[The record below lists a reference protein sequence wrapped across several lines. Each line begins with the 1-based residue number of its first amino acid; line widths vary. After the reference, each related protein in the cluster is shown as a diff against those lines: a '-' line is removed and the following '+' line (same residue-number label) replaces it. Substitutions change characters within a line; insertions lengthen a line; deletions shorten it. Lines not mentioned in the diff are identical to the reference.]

1 MRRSFLIPVLAALAG
16 AVVIT
21 GQSASQVN
29 PGARVR
35 VQVDSPP
42 PPRTIVGTF
51 RGLTADTISL
61 SPSNGG
67 AWQRIPTSSI
77 GRLEVSTGRGIVASH
92 VILGTLGGAFA
103 GGLIAGATSSCA
115 KDQWLCF
122 QGLAIAGGVMLGG
135 AAGAVTGLLIKGEH
149 WKTVPLP
156 SVAVFP
162 VPNHGVGVAV
172 RVEF

>member
-1 MRRSFLIPVLAALAG
+1 MHRSLLIPVLATLGG
-16 AVVIT
+16 AVLVT
-21 GQSASQVN
+21 GQPASQVSA
-29 PGARVR
+29 GARVR

-42 PPRTIVGTF
+42 PPRTIVGTLG
-51 RGLTADTISL
+51 GLTREVLWL

-67 AWQRIPTSSI
+67 AEQRIPTSQI

-92 VILGTLGGAFA
+92 VILGTLAGALA

-115 KDQWLCF
+115 KDQWVCL
-122 QGLAIAGGVMLGG
+122 QPLAVAGGVMLGG
-135 AAGAVTGLLIKGEH
+135 AAGLVTGLLIKGEH
-149 WKTVPLP
+149 WRTVPLP

-162 VPNHGVGVAV
+162 VPDHGVGVAV

>member
-1 MRRSFLIPVLAALAG
+1 MRSSFLIPVAALVG

-21 GQSASQVN
+21 GQAASQVN

-42 PPRTIVGTF
+42 PARTIVGTF

-67 AWQRIPTSSI
+67 ARQRIPTSTI

-92 VILGTLGGAFA
+92 VIIGTLGGAFA

-115 KDQWLCF
+115 KDQWVCL

-149 WKTVPLP
+149 WKTVPLT

-162 VPNHGVGVAV
+162 VPNHGMGVAV

>member
-1 MRRSFLIPVLAALAG
+1 MRSSFLIPVAALVG

-21 GQSASQVN
+21 GQAASQVN

-42 PPRTIVGTF
+42 PARTIVGTF

-67 AWQRIPTSSI
+67 ARQRIPTSTI

-92 VILGTLGGAFA
+92 VIIGTLGGAFA

-115 KDQWLCF
+115 KDQWVCL

-162 VPNHGVGVAV
+162 VPDHGLGVAV